1 MSLGVLFAVLTAALI
16 HATWNAVIKTGAD
29 RYQGMLLLTLTQGV
43 MALAMVFWFPL
54 PAREA
59 WPWLLGSGFFHTF
72 YKLFLS
78 AAYQRGDLSRVYPIA
93 RGAAPVMVL
102 AIGWSLATDVIFPL
116 EIAGILLVSGG
127 ILLLAH
133 GVWNSGETRSLVPF
147 ALGSAA
153 CTAGYSIVDGLGARV
168 SGTAS
173 GYVAWLFVLDAA
185 FFTVCSLVSGR
196 KAAFVATP
204 KQWMIGALVGGLSL
218 AGYWIVVWAMTQ
230 APIALVSAL
239 RETSVLFAMG
249 IGVVLMGEKFGLGKG
264 IAALLIVGGIVAI
277 RL

>member
-1 MSLGVLFAVLTAALI
+1 MSIGVFFAVLTAALI
-16 HATWNAVIKTGAD
+16 HATWNALIKTGAD

-43 MALAMVFWFPL
+43 MALAMVFVFPI
-54 PAREA
+54 PAKEA

-102 AIGWSLATDVIFPL
+102 AMGWLLATDVILPMEML
-116 EIAGILLVSGG
+116 GILLVSGG

-133 GVWNSGETRSLVPF
+133 GVWHSGETRSLVPF

-185 FFTVCSLVSGR
+185 FFSVCTLASGR
-196 KAAFVATP
+196 QAAFVATSRL
-204 KQWMIGALVGGLSL
+204 WMLGALVGGLSL
-218 AGYWIVVWAMTQ
+218 AGYWIVVWAMTV

-249 IGVVLMGEKFGLGKG
+249 IGVVLMGEKAGISKG
-264 IAALLIVGGIVAI
+264 FAALLIFGGIAAI